1 MNTLDIRSIAMEV
14 FQEIRS
20 AFPNLR
26 ADLQQDDPH
35 VDLDMDIP
43 PQPGLEFRLNLNL
56 QGDELHLSVNGVFW
70 VEWFP
75 CTKPEVARAYAE
87 AVKGLLSGQ
96 FRIVEF
102 LQGGRPVKTILQRPT
117 GEGWAVVARWSELH
131 LPLPWGRTQ
140 RVLQNRTAVWG
151 VP

>member
-1 MNTLDIRSIAMEV
+1 MPFPISGRTFSRMIRTSISIWT
-14 FQEIRS
+14 F
-20 AFPNLR
+20 L
-26 ADLQQDDPH
+26 
-35 VDLDMDIP
+35 
-43 PQPGLEFRLNLNL
+43 LNRVLSSVSISTCKATSFT
-56 QGDELHLSVNGVFW
+56 LSVNGVFW

-102 LQGGRPVKTILQRPT
+102 LQGGRPVKAILQRPT